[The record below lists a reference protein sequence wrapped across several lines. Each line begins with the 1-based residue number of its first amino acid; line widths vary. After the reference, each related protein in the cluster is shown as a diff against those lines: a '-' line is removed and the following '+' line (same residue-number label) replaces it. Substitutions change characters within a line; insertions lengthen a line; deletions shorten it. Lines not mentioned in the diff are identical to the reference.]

1 MLQFCALSS
10 LGKYKQQSRNI
21 NYFLEVS
28 DLNTDNQSVLFYVYI
43 NKRMWVAFDEAATQM
58 IQIT

>member
-10 LGKYKQQSRNI
+10 LGKYTQQSRNI
-21 NYFLEVS
+21 NYILEVS

-43 NKRMWVAFDEAATQM
+43 NKRMWVDFDKTATQM